1 MENRTVIQVCNL
13 KKRFGLDAGF
23 FAKADQH
30 VYAVNDV
37 SFEIKR
43 GQTYGLVGESGC
55 GKTTTARLLIRMY
68 EADQGNVIYYGDG
81 KLKDVQVMSKKEL
94 ALFREKVRYVFQD
107 PSRSLDPRLTVYDI
121 LTSSLKYSSKRILV
135 IYLLKG
141 IL

>member
-1 MENRTVIQVCNL
+1 MENETVIQVCNL

-37 SFEIKR
+37 SFEIKK

-55 GKTTTARLLIRMY
+55 GKTTTARLMIRMY
-68 EADQGNVIYYGDG
+68 ESDSGSVLYCADGGCQ
-81 KLKDVQVMSKKEL
+81 DVQKMNKKQL

-107 PSRSLDPRLTVYDI
+107 PSR
-121 LTSSLKYSSKRILV
+121 
-135 IYLLKG
+135 
-141 IL
+141 